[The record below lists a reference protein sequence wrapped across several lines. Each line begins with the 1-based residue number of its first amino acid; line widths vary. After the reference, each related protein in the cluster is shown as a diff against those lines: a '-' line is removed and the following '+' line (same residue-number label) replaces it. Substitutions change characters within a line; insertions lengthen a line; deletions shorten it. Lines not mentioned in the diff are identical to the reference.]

1 MSHANDFTKSK
12 VVVLTGGTGFIG
24 TALTVELLKKGYRV
38 RILTRDASRFNNS
51 KDFPVEYFSWNP
63 TAEEAP
69 LDAFENAW
77 GVVHLAGE
85 AVAGSRW
92 TSQRKKDILESRSI
106 GTVNL
111 VSALNRLQ
119 NKPSVLVG
127 TSAIGYFG
135 DRKNEHLD
143 EFSQVGRGFLPD
155 VCKIWEEE
163 TRKIKDIRLAI
174 IRVGIVLGTDSG
186 ALKQMLP
193 IFRVGLG
200 GPLGNGS
207 QWMSWIHLED
217 LVQMYIFA
225 LEGKNVEG
233 VLNGVAPEAV
243 QNKEFTKALSRA
255 LGRPAF
261 FPAPSIGIKLAFGEM
276 SSIILSS
283 QKVFPKKAL
292 EFGFRFKFSKIQDA
306 LNDLLCPKKMKGAY
320 TLEAYQWLPIA
331 KDKVFQFFSDAHNLE
346 AITPRWLNFRIDK
359 MSDTEIKK
367 NTLIDYSLKVR
378 GIPIKWKTLIEEWQP
393 ENSFV
398 DRMLK
403 GPYKNWHHT
412 HTFYEMEGGTLICDR
427 VYYRIPMG
435 VLGNFVGLVWVE
447 SDVEKIF
454 AHRRKAIK
462 ELFKV

>member
-24 TALTVELLKKGYRV
+24 TALTVELLKKGYKV

-92 TSQRKKDILESRSI
+92 SAQRKKDILESRSI

-306 LNDLLCPKKMKGAY
+306 LNDLLSPKKMKGAY

-454 AHRRKAIK
+454 AHRRKAIR
-462 ELFKV
+462 EIFKV

>member
-1 MSHANDFTKSK
+1 MSNANDFTKSK

-24 TALTVELLKKGYRV
+24 TALTVELLKKGYKV

-92 TSQRKKDILESRSI
+92 SAQRKKDILESRSI

-111 VSALNRLQ
+111 VSALNRLK

-261 FPAPSIGIKLAFGEM
+261 FPAPSIGIKLAFGET

-306 LNDLLCPKKMKGAY
+306 LNDLLSPKKMKGAY

-435 VLGNFVGLVWVE
+435 VLGNLVGLVWVE